1 MSTPDTGYT
10 FRNWDRTLVCKPQHF
25 YQPESEEEVIEI
37 VRNVGRAGGTART
50 VGAGHSWSPLVIT
63 DGALLNLDHLNRVV
77 SVDSE
82 RKQVTVQAGIRIKEL
97 NALLP
102 KHGLALTNLGS
113 IAEQS
118 IAGAISTGTHGTGLR
133 FGSLS
138 TQIVGM
144 NLVTAEG
151 RLLQISL
158 DQQPEL
164 MAAARV
170 SLGALGV
177 ITQVTIQC
185 VQAFNLYLQAE
196 PRAFDEVLQNI
207 DALNR
212 ENDRVRLY
220 WFPGTEV
227 IYVMTLNHT
236 DQSITPR
243 RPTIEWFKNVAI
255 RHDLMALLIR
265 AGHRVPDL
273 VDRINQFE
281 TRVGFVKE
289 TQVAQSDRLLNIPM
303 PPRHQESEYA
313 VAVENTAE
321 AIRLTRRIIEE
332 NNYKVSVPVEVRFV
346 ASDEDMLSP
355 AYRRTVCY
363 VGAYTYSENFAQP
376 YFKGFERAMKSLDG
390 RPHWGKRHS
399 LTTAEAQQ
407 VYPMFNRFNEIRKE
421 LDPTGLFANPFI
433 RGLFG

>member
-1 MSTPDTGYT
+1 MPTLDTDYT
-10 FRNWDRTLVCKPQHF
+10 FRNWDRSLVCKPQHF
-25 YQPESEEEVIEI
+25 YQPETEEEVIEI
-37 VRNVGRAGGTART
+37 VRGVSRAGGTART

-63 DGALLNLDHLNRVV
+63 DDTLLNLDHLNRIV
-77 SVDSE
+77 SVDAE
-82 RKQVTVQAGIRIKEL
+82 RRQVMVQAGIRIKEL

-102 KHGLALTNLGS
+102 QHGLAMTNLGS

-144 NLVTAEG
+144 KLVTAGG

-185 VQAFNLYLQAE
+185 VKAFNLYLHAE
-196 PRAFDEVLQNI
+196 PRPFDKVLQRI
-207 DALNR
+207 DALIQ

-220 WFPGTEV
+220 WFPGTDV

-236 DQSITPR
+236 DQAVTPR
-243 RPTIEWFKNVAI
+243 QPIIEWFNNVAL

-265 AGHRVPDL
+265 AGHRLPDL
-273 VDRINQFE
+273 VDKINQLE
-281 TRVGFVKE
+281 AKVGFVKE
-289 TQVAQSDRLLNIPM
+289 KQVARSDHILNIPM

-313 VAVENTAE
+313 VPVENTAE
-321 AIRLTRRIIEE
+321 AVRLTRRIIEE
-332 NNYKVSVPVEVRFV
+332 NNYKVTLPVEVRFV
-346 ASDEDMLSP
+346 AADEDMLSP
-355 AYRRTVCY
+355 AYRRAICY
-363 VGAYTYSENFAQP
+363 IGAYTYGEHFAQP
-376 YFKGFERAMKSLDG
+376 FFEGFESAMKGLDG

-407 VYPMFNRFNEIRKE
+407 AYPLFNRFNEIRKE
-421 LDPTGLFANPFI
+421 LDPAGTFANSYL